1 VSKVTKLEDKIL
13 EFKSRDYF
21 GGKDE
26 EIAMKICTDLKNKLK
41 EPPYKIYLIGVEDDG
56 TIGFIPDSRI
66 KSDRL
71 ENIRQKIKQESHV
84 THLYLIP
91 VKCGDNGNILI
102 LIGGKGE
109 NGSGA

>member
-1 VSKVTKLEDKIL
+1 
-13 EFKSRDYF
+13 
-21 GGKDE
+21 
-26 EIAMKICTDLKNKLK
+26 MKICTDLKKKLQ
-41 EPPYKIYLIGVEDDG
+41 EAQYKIYLIGVEDDG

-71 ENIRQKIKQESHV
+71 ENIRQKIKQESQV

-91 VKCGDNGNILI
+91 VKCGANENILI